1 MRDCRRPGTLLVVA
15 AALAVGAFVSLLVVS
30 QPQVRGQ
37 APLPS
42 EDEAA
47 LLVLIN
53 DYRLEHGL
61 STLKVSPR
69 LSTAARWMSEDM
81 AEHNRLSHTDSLSR
95 NPSERMAAFGYTQ
108 VSLWGEIIRAG
119 GATPESAF
127 EAWRSS
133 PAHNAIML
141 TDGFVAAGVGKAYN
155 PQSPYG
161 WFWAVDFGDYDD
173 SLTASP
179 TPTPTPMPTPGE
191 EEQALA
197 RVAGPGWP
205 QAHDGTMHNCPQAG
219 KWAISV
225 WDGTD
230 GTATGQAVASCTGA
244 PVAAAYWIDPQTQT
258 WERWFPG
265 QPDINSLTTLDHM
278 QGITVLG
285 RQ

>member
-1 MRDCRRPGTLLVVA
+1 MRNCRRPRMLLVVA
-15 AALAVGAFVSLLVVS
+15 AALAVGAFVSLLVVG

-42 EDEAA
+42 EGEAA

-61 STLKVSPR
+61 STLKVSPT
-69 LSTAARWMSEDM
+69 LSAAARWMSEDI
-81 AEHNRLSHTDSLSR
+81 AEHNCLSHIDSLGR

-108 VSLWGEIIRAG
+108 ASLWGEIIRAG
-119 GATPESAF
+119 DATPESAF

-161 WFWAVDFGDYDD
+161 WFWAADFGDYDD

-179 TPTPTPMPTPGE
+179 TPTPTPTPGA

-205 QAHDGTMHNCPQAG
+205 QAHDGTMHNCPPAG

-225 WDGTD
+225 WNGADGTD
-230 GTATGQAVASCTGA
+230 TGQALATCGEGKVDF
-244 PVAAAYWIDPQTQT
+244 AYYVDPQTQT

-265 QPDINSLTTLDHM
+265 QPEINSLTTLDHM
-278 QGITVLG
+278 QGIIALG
-285 RQ
+285 TQ